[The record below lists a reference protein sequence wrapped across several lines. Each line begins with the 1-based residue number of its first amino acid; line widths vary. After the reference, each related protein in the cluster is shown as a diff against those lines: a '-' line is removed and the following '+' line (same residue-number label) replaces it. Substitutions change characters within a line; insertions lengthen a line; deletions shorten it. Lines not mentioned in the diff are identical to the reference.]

1 MGRTTMSASE
11 VLTGAKPLKPL
22 IVPAAGP
29 LAGWPVTLAELQ
41 LAPAAPVRFHP
52 SLRTAA
58 ELNGPPV
65 EELATSA

>member
-1 MGRTTMSASE
+1 MSASK
-11 VLTGAKPLKPL
+11 VQAGTKPL

-29 LAGWPVTLAELQ
+29 TVGWPVTLAEVQ
-41 LAPAAPVRFHP
+41 VPSAEPVRFHP

-58 ELNGPPV
+58 ELNGPPD